1 VAENITID
9 QPSLC
14 SFVLQHC
21 SCHVYAGSMHA
32 RSTEPVHLV
41 PACLGSV
48 LVGLSRHVYRV
59 RVAGGR
65 AACAVYLARQM
76 HVNSRG
82 HVRVHAW
89 RSSAPAARQRA
100 ESSFVRS
107 DVLTRAN
114 THKLLTC
121 MIDRRLSC
129 SCTHSYQS
137 IWKEKQQH
145 EESTIYGVIFFFLLK
160 RNGMI
165 DLSRV
170 QIKAKGD

>member
-1 VAENITID
+1 MSRVRG
-9 QPSLC
+9 L
-14 SFVLQHC
+14 
-21 SCHVYAGSMHA
+21 YA
-32 RSTEPVHLV
+32 RSVYRARASAFSSGCV
-41 PACLGSV
+41 GSV
-48 LVGLSRHVYRV
+48 LVISLSLHVYRPV
-59 RVAGGR
+59 HVAGGR

-137 IWKEKQQH
+137 IWKQKQQH
-145 EESTIYGVIFFFLLK
+145 EESTIYGVIFLFFLLK